1 MQEGKRVKHQSN
13 YGRRADGTPLAGDD
27 LLAALRDVTGDTV
40 LLSFSRGKDSLA
52 AWLHLRE
59 HFRVIPYH
67 LEWIPGL
74 SFVESSLAY
83 YEDVFQTHIIRLPH
97 PLFYQYLRDYAWQTP
112 DQGVAIMRLDLPKYN
127 LADVDNLL
135 CQRYATPTTYTAIGM
150 RYKDNLERRRLI
162 EQQGSLAAPN
172 KRRRYVYPV
181 WDWDVEQVATIIKSH
196 GVKLPPDY
204 RYWGRTIAAFDYQ
217 FLKPLSVHFP
227 DDFDRVR
234 EWFPLIDLELFRH
247 ERMG

>member
-59 HFRVIPYH
+59 HFRIIPYH

-112 DQGVAIMRLDLPKYN
+112 DQGITVTM
-127 LADVDNLL
+127 
-135 CQRYATPTTYTAIGM
+135 
-150 RYKDNLERRRLI
+150 
-162 EQQGSLAAPN
+162 
-172 KRRRYVYPV
+172 
-181 WDWDVEQVATIIKSH
+181 
-196 GVKLPPDY
+196 
-204 RYWGRTIAAFDYQ
+204 
-217 FLKPLSVHFP
+217 
-227 DDFDRVR
+227 
-234 EWFPLIDLELFRH
+234 
-247 ERMG
+247 